1 MRHVI
6 VMTTT
11 GMIGLTFM
19 FLIDAITLFWVS
31 KLENES
37 FMAAMGFAW
46 TVQFF
51 TISFGIAFMIATTA
65 LVSRSL
71 GAENWEDARKQTSV
85 FALLTFV
92 ILSITVFFLLTYN
105 KEILASIGASGTVL
119 ETASTFLLILCTIIA
134 NYGNWHDW
142 ISCSAC
148 RR

>member
-1 MRHVI
+1 MKRQARFTTGSTMRHVI

-92 ILSITVFFLLTYN
+92 TLSITVFFY
-105 KEILASIGASGTVL
+105 
-119 ETASTFLLILCTIIA
+119 
-134 NYGNWHDW
+134 
-142 ISCSAC
+142 
-148 RR
+148 

>member
-1 MRHVI
+1 MRHVA

-31 KLENES
+31 RLENES

-51 TISFGIAFMIATTA
+51 TISVGIAFMIATTA

-71 GAENWEDARKQTSV
+71 GAENWEDARKQTTV
-85 FALLTFV
+85 FALLIHLLLLLIEQNLQG
-92 ILSITVFFLLTYN
+92 ILEFLLSRLLQYR
-105 KEILASIGASGTVL
+105 IHLLAHL
-119 ETASTFLLILCTIIA
+119 MLNLQNLLK
-134 NYGNWHDW
+134 
-142 ISCSAC
+142 
-148 RR
+148 

>member
-1 MRHVI
+1 
-6 VMTTT
+6 MTTT

-92 ILSITVFFLLTYN
+92 TLSITVFFLLTFN

-119 ETASTFLLILCTIIA
+119 ETAATCV
-134 NYGNWHDW
+134 
-142 ISCSAC
+142 
-148 RR
+148 